1 MGSNPII
8 NFMVRRI
15 TYEDFAEIILNDD
28 FAFSIECGLPEKFE
42 GEKLRYFATEDE
54 KCICAVRV
62 TPEEAY
68 IMHIESLQPG
78 NDRKMLEALI
88 DTYYEEGGKEVTLI
102 AYYGSPGLIDYYES
116 VGFEIQDP
124 GSTLMGYAD
133 D

>member
-1 MGSNPII
+1 MEIK
-8 NFMVRRI
+8 RI

-28 FAFSIECGLPEKFE
+28 FAFSIECGLPEKYE
-42 GEKLRYFATEDE
+42 GEKLKYFATVDE

-62 TPEEAY
+62 VPNEAH

-78 NDRKMLEALI
+78 NGRKMLEALI
-88 DTYYEEGGKEVTLI
+88 DTYYEEGERDVTLT
-102 AYYGSPGLIDYYES
+102 AYGGQGLVEYYES

-124 GSTLMGYAD
+124 GSNLMRYVD